1 VLLQATETFWLWQF
15 LGRLHPLLVH
25 FPIGLLLVALLF
37 ELIDWKRKS
46 TGLRDATKIL
56 TWVGA
61 GSAVFAVTF
70 GLLLASAEDAS
81 GTSLEIHRWAGIATM
96 TLASSRRFLCVPITV
111 SIYRGLLLVT
121 VFGVSLAGHYG
132 AMLTHGDDYLTSVLP
147 SSVRT
152 TTSRRYRRT
161 GFRTHQHRRIEPA
174 TSTGPEC
181 RSQDD
186 SCAQLLQLP

>member
-81 GTSLEIHRWAGIATM
+81 GDQPGNTPLGRYCDHDIGNPCDI
-96 TLASSRRFLCVPITV
+96 
-111 SIYRGLLLVT
+111 
-121 VFGVSLAGHYG
+121 VFA
-132 AMLTHGDDYLTSVLP
+132 
-147 SSVRT
+147 
-152 TTSRRYRRT
+152 
-161 GFRTHQHRRIEPA
+161 FQ
-174 TSTGPEC
+174 
-181 RSQDD
+181 
-186 SCAQLLQLP
+186 